1 MAMSETRSTIIIE
14 APIAQV
20 AEAIAS
26 VGTYPTWSSSMKAVK
41 ILEGDAV
48 KPSKVE
54 MSLVSGALRDEAILT
69 FDWSN
74 FPASLTFTLE
84 SADLLTAMDGRQELK
99 SIGDETE
106 VSYSLT
112 VALSMP
118 VPDMMRQKAEKAVVD
133 QTLKELKAHV
143 EN

>member
-1 MAMSETRSTIIIE
+1 MSETRSTIIIE
-14 APIAQV
+14 APLEQV
-20 AEAIAS
+20 AAAIAS
-26 VGTYPTWSSSMKAVK
+26 VGTYPTWSSSMKAVTV
-41 ILEGDAV
+41 LEGEAS
-48 KPSKVE
+48 KPTKVE
-54 MSLVSGALRDEAILT
+54 MSLVSGALRDEAVLI

-74 FPASLTFTLE
+74 FPAALTFALD

-118 VPDMMRQKAEKAVVD
+118 VPDMMRQKAEKVVVD

>member
-1 MAMSETRSTIIIE
+1 MSETRSTIIIE

-26 VGTYPTWSSSMKAVK
+26 VGTYPSWSSSMKAVK
-41 ILEGDAV
+41 VLEGQAT

-69 FDWSN
+69 FDWSD

-99 SIGDETE
+99 SIGEETE

-118 VPDMMRQKAEKAVVD
+118 VPDMMRHKAEKAVVD
-133 QTLKELKAHV
+133 QTLKELKAHI
-143 EN
+143 EG

>member
-1 MAMSETRSTIIIE
+1 MSETRSTIIIE
-14 APIAQV
+14 APIEQV
-20 AEAIAS
+20 AAAIAE
-26 VGTYPTWSSSMKAVK
+26 VGTYPSWSTSMKAVK
-41 ILEGDAV
+41 VLEGEAS
-48 KPSKVE
+48 KPTKVE
-54 MSLVSGALRDEAILT
+54 MSLVSGALRDEAVLT

-74 FPASLTFTLE
+74 FPATLTFALD

-118 VPDMMRQKAEKAVVD
+118 VPDMMRQKAEKVVVD

>member
-1 MAMSETRSTIIIE
+1 MSETKSTIIID
-14 APIAQV
+14 APLSQV

-26 VGTYPTWSSSMKAVK
+26 VGTYPSWSSSMKAVK
-41 ILEGDAV
+41 VLEGDAI
-48 KPSKVE
+48 KPTKVE
-54 MSLVSGALRDEAILT
+54 MSLVSGALRDEATLT
-69 FDWSN
+69 FDWSD

-84 SADLLTAMDGRQELK
+84 SADLLTAMDGKQELK

-133 QTLKELKAHV
+133 QTLKELKAQL

>member
-1 MAMSETRSTIIIE
+1 MSETRSTIIIE
-14 APIAQV
+14 APIDQV
-20 AEAIAS
+20 AEAIAAVAS
-26 VGTYPTWSSSMKAVK
+26 YPNWSSSMKAVK
-41 ILEGDAV
+41 VLEGGAD
-48 KPSKVE
+48 KPTKVE
-54 MSLVSGALRDEAILT
+54 MSLSSGALRDEATLT

-74 FPASLTFTLE
+74 FPASLSFTLD
-84 SADLLTAMDGRQELK
+84 SADLLTAMDGHQELK

-118 VPDMMRQKAEKAVVD
+118 VPDMMRQKAEKVVVD

-143 EN
+143 EG

>member
-1 MAMSETRSTIIIE
+1 MSETRSTIIIE
-14 APIAQV
+14 APLAQV

-41 ILEGDAV
+41 ILEGDSV

-54 MSLVSGALRDEAILT
+54 MSLSSGALRDEAILL
-69 FDWSN
+69 FDWSA
-74 FPASLTFTLE
+74 FPAALSFTLE

-106 VSYSLT
+106 ISYSLT

-118 VPDMMRQKAEKAVVD
+118 VPDMMRLKAEKAVVD
-133 QTLKELKAHV
+133 QTLKELKAHI

>member
-1 MAMSETRSTIIIE
+1 MSETRSTIIIE
-14 APIAQV
+14 APLAQV

-41 ILEGDAV
+41 VLEGDSG

-54 MSLVSGALRDEAILT
+54 MSLSSGALRDEAILL
-69 FDWSN
+69 FDWSA
-74 FPASLTFTLE
+74 FPAALSFTLE

-106 VSYSLT
+106 ISYSLT

-118 VPDMMRQKAEKAVVD
+118 VPDMMRLKAEKAVVD
-133 QTLKELKAHV
+133 QTLKELKAHI

>member
-1 MAMSETRSTIIIE
+1 MSQTRSSIIIE
-14 APIAQV
+14 APIDQV
-20 AEAIAS
+20 AQAIAS
-26 VGTYPTWSSSMKAVK
+26 VGSYPSWSSSMKAVK
-41 ILEGDAV
+41 ILEGEQV
-48 KPSKVE
+48 KPTKVE
-54 MSLVSGALRDEAILT
+54 MSLASGALRDEATLI
-69 FDWSN
+69 FDWSS
-74 FPASLTFTLE
+74 FPAALSFSLE
-84 SADLLTAMDGRQELK
+84 SADLLTEMDGHQELK

-143 EN
+143 ES

>member
-1 MAMSETRSTIIIE
+1 MSETRSTIIIE
-14 APIAQV
+14 APLAQV

-41 ILEGDAV
+41 VLEGDSV

-54 MSLVSGALRDEAILT
+54 MSLSSGALRDEAILL
-69 FDWSN
+69 FDWSA
-74 FPASLTFTLE
+74 FPAALSFTLE

-118 VPDMMRQKAEKAVVD
+118 VPDMMRLKAEKAVVD
-133 QTLKELKAHV
+133 QTLKELKAHI

>member
-1 MAMSETRSTIIIE
+1 MSETRSTIIIE
-14 APIAQV
+14 APLAQV

-41 ILEGDAV
+41 VLEGDSV

-54 MSLVSGALRDEAILT
+54 MSLSSGALRDEAILL
-69 FDWSN
+69 FDWSA
-74 FPASLTFTLE
+74 FPAALSFTLE

-106 VSYSLT
+106 ISYSLT

-118 VPDMMRQKAEKAVVD
+118 VPNMMRLKAEKAVVD
-133 QTLKELKAHV
+133 QTLKELKAHI

>member
-1 MAMSETRSTIIIE
+1 MSETRSTIIIE

-41 ILEGDAV
+41 VLEGDSV

-54 MSLVSGALRDEAILT
+54 MSLSSGALRDEAILL
-69 FDWSN
+69 FDWSA
-74 FPASLTFTLE
+74 FPAALSFTLE

-106 VSYSLT
+106 ISYSLT

-118 VPDMMRQKAEKAVVD
+118 VPDMMRLKAEKAVVD
-133 QTLKELKAHV
+133 QTLKELKAHI

>member
-1 MAMSETRSTIIIE
+1 MSETKSTIIID
-14 APIAQV
+14 APLSQV

-26 VGTYPTWSSSMKAVK
+26 VGTYPGWSSSMKAVK
-41 ILEGDAV
+41 LLEGDAI
-48 KPSKVE
+48 KPTKVE
-54 MSLVSGALRDEAILT
+54 MSLVSGALRDEATLT

-84 SADLLTAMDGRQELK
+84 SADLLTAMDGKQELK
-99 SIGDETE
+99 SIGNETE

-133 QTLKELKAHV
+133 QTLKELKAQL

>member
-1 MAMSETRSTIIIE
+1 MSETRSTIIIE
-14 APIAQV
+14 APLAQV

-41 ILEGDAV
+41 VLEGDSV

-54 MSLVSGALRDEAILT
+54 MSLSSGALRDEAILL
-69 FDWSN
+69 FDWSA
-74 FPASLTFTLE
+74 FPAALSFTLE

-99 SIGDETE
+99 SIGDDTE
-106 VSYSLT
+106 ISYSLT

-118 VPDMMRQKAEKAVVD
+118 VPDMMRLKAEKAVVD
-133 QTLKELKAHV
+133 QTLKELKAHI

>member
-1 MAMSETRSTIIIE
+1 MSETRSTIIIE
-14 APIAQV
+14 APLEQV
-20 AEAIAS
+20 AAAIAS

-41 ILEGDAV
+41 VLEGEAS
-48 KPSKVE
+48 KPTKVE
-54 MSLVSGALRDEAILT
+54 MSLVSGALRDEAVLT

-74 FPASLTFTLE
+74 FPAALTFTLDG
-84 SADLLTAMDGRQELK
+84 ADLLTAMDGRQELK

-118 VPDMMRQKAEKAVVD
+118 VPDMMRQKAEKVVVD

>member
-1 MAMSETRSTIIIE
+1 MSETRSTIIIE
-14 APIAQV
+14 APLAQV

-41 ILEGDAV
+41 VLEGDSV

-54 MSLVSGALRDEAILT
+54 MSLSSGALRDEAILL
-69 FDWSN
+69 FDWSA
-74 FPASLTFTLE
+74 FPAALSFTLE

-106 VSYSLT
+106 ISYSLT

-118 VPDMMRQKAEKAVVD
+118 VPDMMRLKAEKAFVD
-133 QTLKELKAHV
+133 QTLKELKAHI

>member
-1 MAMSETRSTIIIE
+1 MSETKSTIIID
-14 APIAQV
+14 APLSQV

-26 VGTYPTWSSSMKAVK
+26 VGTYPSWSSSMKAVK
-41 ILEGDAV
+41 LLEGDAI
-48 KPSKVE
+48 KPTKVE
-54 MSLVSGALRDEAILT
+54 MSLVSGALRDEATLT

-84 SADLLTAMDGRQELK
+84 SADLLTAMDGKQELK

-133 QTLKELKAHV
+133 QTLKELKAQL

>member
-1 MAMSETRSTIIIE
+1 MSETRSTIIIE

-41 ILEGDAV
+41 VIEGEQS
-48 KPSKVE
+48 KPTKVE
-54 MSLVSGALRDEAILT
+54 MSLASGALRDQAVLN

-74 FPASLTFTLE
+74 FPALLSFSLE

-99 SIGDETE
+99 SLGDETE
-106 VSYSLT
+106 VAYSLT

-133 QTLKELKAHV
+133 QTLKELKEHV
-143 EN
+143 EG

>member
-1 MAMSETRSTIIIE
+1 MSETKSTIIID
-14 APIAQV
+14 APLSQV

-26 VGTYPTWSSSMKAVK
+26 VGTYPSWSSSMKAVK
-41 ILEGDAV
+41 VLEGDAI
-48 KPSKVE
+48 KPTKVE
-54 MSLVSGALRDEAILT
+54 MSLVSGALRDEATLT

-84 SADLLTAMDGRQELK
+84 SADLLTAMDGKQELK
-99 SIGDETE
+99 SIGEETE

-133 QTLKELKAHV
+133 QTLKELKAQL

>member
-1 MAMSETRSTIIIE
+1 MSETRSTIIIE
-14 APIAQV
+14 APLAQV

-26 VGTYPTWSSSMKAVK
+26 VGTYPSWSSSMKAVK
-41 ILEGDAV
+41 VLEGDSV
-48 KPSKVE
+48 KPTKVE
-54 MSLVSGALRDEAILT
+54 MSLSSGALRDEAILL
-69 FDWSN
+69 FDWSA
-74 FPASLTFTLE
+74 FPAALSFTLE

-118 VPDMMRQKAEKAVVD
+118 VSDMMRLKAEKAVVD
-133 QTLKELKAHV
+133 QTLKELKAHI

>member
-1 MAMSETRSTIIIE
+1 MSETRSTIIIE
-14 APIAQV
+14 APLAQV

-26 VGTYPTWSSSMKAVK
+26 VGTYPTWSSSMKAVQV
-41 ILEGDAV
+41 LEGDSV

-54 MSLVSGALRDEAILT
+54 MSLSSGALRDEAILL
-69 FDWSN
+69 FDWSA
-74 FPASLTFTLE
+74 FPAALSFSLE

-106 VSYSLT
+106 ISYSLT
-112 VALSMP
+112 VALAMP
-118 VPDMMRQKAEKAVVD
+118 VPDMMRLKAEKAVVD
-133 QTLKELKAHV
+133 QTLKELKAHI

>member
-1 MAMSETRSTIIIE
+1 MSETRSTIIIE
-14 APIAQV
+14 APLAQV

-26 VGTYPTWSSSMKAVK
+26 VGTYPSWSSSMKAVK
-41 ILEGDAV
+41 VLEGDSV
-48 KPSKVE
+48 KPTKVE
-54 MSLVSGALRDEAILT
+54 MSLSSGALRDEAILL
-69 FDWSN
+69 FDWSA
-74 FPASLTFTLE
+74 FPAALSFTLE

-118 VPDMMRQKAEKAVVD
+118 VPDMMRLKAEKAVVD
-133 QTLKELKAHV
+133 QTLKELKAHI

>member
-1 MAMSETRSTIIIE
+1 MSETRSTIIIE
-14 APIAQV
+14 APLAQV

-41 ILEGDAV
+41 VLEGDSV

-54 MSLVSGALRDEAILT
+54 MSLSSGALRDEAILL
-69 FDWSN
+69 FDWSA
-74 FPASLTFTLE
+74 FPAALSFSLE

-106 VSYSLT
+106 ISYSLT
-112 VALSMP
+112 VALAMP
-118 VPDMMRQKAEKAVVD
+118 VPDMMRLKAEKAVVD
-133 QTLKELKAHV
+133 QTLKELKAHI

>member
-1 MAMSETRSTIIIE
+1 MSETKSTIIID
-14 APIAQV
+14 APLSQV

-26 VGTYPTWSSSMKAVK
+26 VGTYPSWSSSMKAVK
-41 ILEGDAV
+41 VLEGDAI
-48 KPSKVE
+48 KPTKVE
-54 MSLVSGALRDEAILT
+54 MSLVSGALRDEATLT

-84 SADLLTAMDGRQELK
+84 SADLLTAMDGKQELK

-118 VPDMMRQKAEKAVVD
+118 VPAMMRQKAEKAVVD
-133 QTLKELKAHV
+133 QTLKELKAQL

>member
-1 MAMSETRSTIIIE
+1 MSETRSTIIIE
-14 APIAQV
+14 APLAQV
-20 AEAIAS
+20 AEVIAS

-41 ILEGDAV
+41 VLEGDSV

-54 MSLVSGALRDEAILT
+54 MSLSSGALRDEAILL
-69 FDWSN
+69 FDWSA
-74 FPASLTFTLE
+74 FPAALSFTLE

-106 VSYSLT
+106 ISYSLT

-118 VPDMMRQKAEKAVVD
+118 VPDMMRLKAEKAVVD
-133 QTLKELKAHV
+133 QTLKELKAHI

>member
-1 MAMSETRSTIIIE
+1 MSDTRSTIIIE
-14 APIAQV
+14 APLAQV

-41 ILEGDAV
+41 VLEGDSV

-54 MSLVSGALRDEAILT
+54 MSLSSGALRDEAILL
-69 FDWSN
+69 FDWSA
-74 FPASLTFTLE
+74 FPAALSFTLE

-106 VSYSLT
+106 ISYSLT

-118 VPDMMRQKAEKAVVD
+118 VPDMMRLKAEKAVVD
-133 QTLKELKAHV
+133 QTLKELKAHI

>member
-1 MAMSETRSTIIIE
+1 MSETRSTIIIE
-14 APIAQV
+14 APLAQV

-41 ILEGDAV
+41 VLEGDSV
-48 KPSKVE
+48 KPTKVE
-54 MSLVSGALRDEAILT
+54 MSLSSGALRDEAILL
-69 FDWSN
+69 FDWSA
-74 FPASLTFTLE
+74 FPAALSFTLE

-106 VSYSLT
+106 ISYSLT

-118 VPDMMRQKAEKAVVD
+118 VPDMMRLKAEKAVVD
-133 QTLKELKAHV
+133 QTLKELKAHI

>member
-1 MAMSETRSTIIIE
+1 MSETRSTIIIE

-26 VGTYPTWSSSMKAVK
+26 VGTYPSWSSSMKAVK
-41 ILEGDAV
+41 VLEGDAV
-48 KPSKVE
+48 KPTKVE
-54 MSLVSGALRDEAILT
+54 MSLASGALRDEATLA

-74 FPASLTFTLE
+74 FPTSLSFTLE

>member
-1 MAMSETRSTIIIE
+1 MSETRSTIIIE

-26 VGTYPTWSSSMKAVK
+26 VGTYPSWSSSMKAVK
-41 ILEGDAV
+41 VLEGQAT

-74 FPASLTFTLE
+74 FPAALTFTLE

-99 SIGDETE
+99 SIGEETE

-118 VPDMMRQKAEKAVVD
+118 VPDMMRHKAEKAVVD
-133 QTLKELKAHV
+133 QTLKELKAHI
-143 EN
+143 EG